1 MTEWEIFDFAVEQAK
16 KNGLIVCCAGDNDN
30 LDGVLMETSGSC
42 ITPSRLPYIN
52 STSYKFPDDKVY
64 HFGLDYR
71 SLFNDDYTDLSTIK
85 CHDFQAFVD
94 ELAQLLDEND
104 VIMET
109 WKYKSSFIAPRPD
122 CVLEDEDTKTKIYE
136 LKDMDEEQKRKMR
149 EVEAKIYKLAY
160 QHLSWHNKLLTSS
173 WANNSADGLAR
184 DIAAMEE
191 RNVYQSNFSKYLN
204 DIIEKGERDDVSLFK
219 IIEEYAQNDKK
230 LEKILKDDAIF
241 NIMHYALVIIAS
253 NINVINDDEIYA
265 GAIDK
270 NNRTR
275 MILDKIG
282 TYTDDLYRSCGEASV
297 TIAEMKKFIA
307 DTASAYVGED
317 YYSKLP
323 NNTESDNTQK
333 VRKIK

>member
-64 HFGLDYR
+64 HFGLDYH
-71 SLFNDDYTDLSTIK
+71 SLFNDDYVDFSTIE
-85 CHDFQAFVD
+85 CYDFQAFVD

-149 EVEAKIYKLAY
+149 EVEAKIYNLAY
-160 QHLSWHNKLLTSS
+160 QYLYHDKKLMTSS
-173 WANNSADGLAR
+173 WVEKSADGLAR
-184 DIAAMEE
+184 DIAAMEK
-191 RNVYQSNFSKYLN
+191 RNIYQSNFSKYLK
-204 DIIEKGERDDVSLFK
+204 DIIEKGEKDDVSLFK
-219 IIEEYAQNDKK
+219 IIKEYTQNDKK
-230 LEKILKDDAIF
+230 LEKILKKDAIF
-241 NIMHYALVIIAS
+241 DIMHYALITIAS
-253 NINVINDDEIYA
+253 NINVKEEVISAMDINT
-265 GAIDK
+265 
-270 NNRTR
+270 RTER
-275 MILDKIG
+275 ILDKIG
-282 TYTDDLYRSCGEASV
+282 IYTDDLYRSCGEASV

-307 DTASAYVGED
+307 DVASEYVFAKD

-333 VRKIK
+333 VRKIR